1 MGVFIFKNLDIYIDG
16 EEYKT
21 EMNSDDLKLIEDDL
35 KRFKTSISEISN
47 NKMRITYDTYTI
59 ANTLNSISYDE
70 EKWILF

>member
-1 MGVFIFKNLDIYIDG
+1 MAQVHSAWWSQSLFKIIFKNLDIYIDG

-47 NKMRITYDTYTI
+47 NILIT
-59 ANTLNSISYDE
+59 
-70 EKWILF
+70 